1 VGPIVYTN
9 IVVDGMLASQAMLFM
24 SGYIDDTL
32 LRHGAYEAR
41 EAILQKPFALQ
52 AFASKVRQILNQ
64 EYTCK
69 EGDVVAMELGL
80 SGRTAVIT
88 GGSKGIGRAIARG
101 LAKEGVKLVLIARNA
116 EALEKTAENIRKE
129 SGVSVVA
136 ATADITSTEQ
146 VDAAAKTAKDAFG
159 TVHIV
164 VNNAGGPMRR
174 MDRQILWPDA
184 DWIGDLDN
192 KILGALRITR
202 AFLPLM
208 PSDGTG
214 RIINISGT
222 ASTIVWAPAL
232 THALNN
238 AAMNQAT
245 GYLSTDLASQKIT
258 VNTVVPGLVGTEGR
272 GVWAENMAKQQ
283 NVSTDEFVASFCK
296 RMGILAGRWAEMDEV
311 ADTVVFLA
319 SDRARYYNGA
329 KIILD
334 GGLNV
339 NARPA

>member
-1 VGPIVYTN
+1 
-9 IVVDGMLASQAMLFM
+9 
-24 SGYIDDTL
+24 
-32 LRHGAYEAR
+32 
-41 EAILQKPFALQ
+41 
-52 AFASKVRQILNQ
+52 
-64 EYTCK
+64 
-69 EGDVVAMELGL
+69 MELGL
-80 SGRTAVIT
+80 AGRTAVIT

-101 LAKEGVKLVLIARNA
+101 LASEGVRLVLMAR
-116 EALEKTAENIRKE
+116 TAETLENTAEEIRKE
-129 SGVSVVA
+129 SGVEVVA
-136 ATADITSTEQ
+136 ARADITSAEQ
-146 VDAAAKTAKDAFG
+146 VDAAAKAARDVFA
-159 TVHIV
+159 TVHIL

-174 MDRQILWPDA
+174 MDRQILWPDS

-192 KILGALRITR
+192 KILGALRVTR

-208 PSDGTG
+208 SSDGTG

-232 THALNN
+232 THGLNN

-245 GYLSTDLASQKIT
+245 GYLAADLAAQQIT

-272 GVWAENMAKQQ
+272 HAWAENMAKQQ
-283 NVSTDEFVASFCK
+283 NVTKDEFVAGFCK
-296 RMGILAGRWAEMDEV
+296 RMGVLAGRWAEMSEV

-329 KIILD
+329 KIVLD

-339 NARPA
+339 NVRPA

>member
-1 VGPIVYTN
+1 V
-9 IVVDGMLASQAMLFM
+9 
-24 SGYIDDTL
+24 
-32 LRHGAYEAR
+32 
-41 EAILQKPFALQ
+41 AL
-52 AFASKVRQILNQ
+52 
-64 EYTCK
+64 
-69 EGDVVAMELGL
+69 ELGL
-80 SGRTAVIT
+80 TGRTALVT
-88 GGSKGIGRAIARG
+88 GGSKGIGRAIARA
-101 LAKEGVKLVLIARNA
+101 LAREGVRLVLLARGKDL
-116 EALEKTAENIRKE
+116 LEQTAEEIRKE
-129 SGVSVVA
+129 SGVTVLAVS
-136 ATADITSTEQ
+136 ADITKADQ
-146 VDAAAKTAKDAFG
+146 VDAAAQAARDAFG

-192 KILGALRITR
+192 KILGALRVIR
-202 AFLPLM
+202 ACLPLM

-232 THALNN
+232 THGLNN

-245 GYLSTDLASQKIT
+245 GYLATDLASQAIT
-258 VNTVVPGLVGTEGR
+258 VNTIVPGLVGTEGR
-272 GVWAENMAKQQ
+272 AVWAENMAKQQ
-283 NVSTDEFVASFCK
+283 NVTRDEFVAAFCK

-311 ADTVVFLA
+311 ADTALFLA

-339 NARPA
+339 NSRPA

>member
-1 VGPIVYTN
+1 
-9 IVVDGMLASQAMLFM
+9 
-24 SGYIDDTL
+24 
-32 LRHGAYEAR
+32 
-41 EAILQKPFALQ
+41 
-52 AFASKVRQILNQ
+52 
-64 EYTCK
+64 
-69 EGDVVAMELGL
+69 
-80 SGRTAVIT
+80 VIT

-101 LAKEGVKLVLIARNA
+101 LAAEGVRLVLIARNA
-116 EALEKTAENIRKE
+116 DMLEKTAEDIRKA
-129 SGVSVVA
+129 SGVPVVA
-136 ATADITSTEQ
+136 ARADITSAEQ
-146 VDAAAKTAKDAFG
+146 VDAAAQAARDEFG
-159 TVHIV
+159 TVNIV

-174 MDRQILWPDA
+174 MDRQILWPDS

-192 KILGALRITR
+192 KILGALRVTR

-208 PSDGTG
+208 PGDGTG

-245 GYLSTDLASQKIT
+245 GYLATDLASQQIT

-272 GVWAENMAKQQ
+272 EVWAENMAKQQ
-283 NVSTDEFVASFCK
+283 NVTKDEFVTGFCK
-296 RMGILAGRWAEMDEV
+296 RMGILAGRWATMDEV

-339 NARPA
+339 NVRPA

>member
-1 VGPIVYTN
+1 
-9 IVVDGMLASQAMLFM
+9 
-24 SGYIDDTL
+24 
-32 LRHGAYEAR
+32 
-41 EAILQKPFALQ
+41 
-52 AFASKVRQILNQ
+52 
-64 EYTCK
+64 
-69 EGDVVAMELGL
+69 MELGL
-80 SGRTAVIT
+80 AGRTAVVT

-101 LAKEGVKLVLIARNA
+101 LAGQGVRLILLARGT
-116 EALEKTAENIRKE
+116 ELLEKTAEEIRKE
-129 SGVSVVA
+129 SGVTVLAVS
-136 ATADITSTEQ
+136 TDITKADQ
-146 VDAAAKTAKDAFG
+146 VDASAQAAKDALG

-174 MDRQILWPDA
+174 MDRQILWPDS
-184 DWIGDLDN
+184 DWISDLDN
-192 KILGALRITR
+192 KILGALRVTR

-245 GYLSTDLASQKIT
+245 GYLATDLASQQIT

-272 GVWAENMAKQQ
+272 DAWAENMAKQQ
-283 NVSTDEFVASFCK
+283 NVTKAEFVTSFCK
-296 RMGILAGRWAEMDEV
+296 RMGILAGRWASMDEV
-311 ADTVVFLA
+311 ADTVLFLA

-339 NARPA
+339 NVRPA

>member
-1 VGPIVYTN
+1 V
-9 IVVDGMLASQAMLFM
+9 
-24 SGYIDDTL
+24 
-32 LRHGAYEAR
+32 
-41 EAILQKPFALQ
+41 AL
-52 AFASKVRQILNQ
+52 
-64 EYTCK
+64 
-69 EGDVVAMELGL
+69 ELGL
-80 SGRTAVIT
+80 KGRTALIT

-101 LAKEGVKLVLIARNA
+101 LAREGVNLVLLARGK
-116 EALEKTAENIRKE
+116 ELLDRTAEEIHKE
-129 SGVSVVA
+129 TGVKVVA
-136 ATADITSTEQ
+136 AAADITKTDQ
-146 VDAAAKTAKDAFG
+146 VDASATTAKEAFG

-174 MDRQILWPDA
+174 MDRQILWPDS
-184 DWIGDLDN
+184 DWLGDLDN
-192 KILGALRITR
+192 KILGALRVTR

-232 THALNN
+232 THGLNN

-245 GYLSTDLASQKIT
+245 GYLATDLASQQIT

-272 GVWAENMAKQQ
+272 EVWAENMAKQQ
-283 NVSTDEFVASFCK
+283 NVTKEEFVASFCK
-296 RMGILAGRWAEMDEV
+296 RMGILAGRWATMDEV
-311 ADTVVFLA
+311 ADTVVFIA

>member
-1 VGPIVYTN
+1 
-9 IVVDGMLASQAMLFM
+9 
-24 SGYIDDTL
+24 
-32 LRHGAYEAR
+32 
-41 EAILQKPFALQ
+41 
-52 AFASKVRQILNQ
+52 
-64 EYTCK
+64 
-69 EGDVVAMELGL
+69 MELGL

-101 LAKEGVKLVLIARNA
+101 LAKEGVKLVLIARNT
-116 EALEKTAENIRKE
+116 EALERTAEEIHKE
-129 SGVSVVA
+129 TGVKVVA
-136 ATADITSTEQ
+136 AAADITKTDQ
-146 VDAAAKTAKDAFG
+146 VDASATTAKEAFG

-184 DWIGDLDN
+184 DWLGDLDN
-192 KILGALRITR
+192 KILGALRVTR

-232 THALNN
+232 THGLNN

-245 GYLSTDLASQKIT
+245 GYLAHDLASQQIT
-258 VNTVVPGLVGTEGR
+258 VNTIVPGLVGTEGR
-272 GVWAENMAKQQ
+272 QAWAENMARQQ
-283 NVSTDEFVASFCK
+283 NVTAEEFLAGFCK
-296 RMGILAGRWAEMDEV
+296 RMGILAGRWATMDEV
-311 ADTVVFLA
+311 ADTVLFLA

-329 KIILD
+329 KIIMD

-339 NARPA
+339 NVRPA